1 MKELH
6 QLYKSH
12 FGVPPD
18 KMEEIHLA
26 VSQRR
31 YFRIFRGAESLIGT
45 YSPDVRETVAFCTF
59 SDHFLKLGLN
69 VPEVFAVS
77 DDKQFYLQSDLGSR
91 RLHEIVVGR
100 TTEPAADAESDTAPD
115 AASNVA
121 PDAAPEPAAD
131 PTTGPIA
138 KSTAESAKEPAT
150 EPAINSAAES
160 SSAVLDDS
168 LLDLYRLAIDQLVKM
183 QFEGDQDLDY
193 SVAVPRPAFDSQS
206 VRWDMNHFK
215 YYFLKPSG
223 VPFDEQLLEE
233 AFEDCANRVSGMEPQ
248 GFMFRDFQSRNIMIK
263 DGAVYLIDFQG
274 GRKGPVH
281 YDLASLV
288 FDSKIQ
294 LTGADR
300 AQLISYYFK
309 AASKHCRMDQSA
321 FMSNFYQV
329 ALVRILQALGAY
341 GLRGKIEKK
350 AVFLQSIPAGLS
362 NLSFVLENLEP
373 GTITDYFRTVLTEL
387 SATRDAYRELPE
399 AYKGL
404 TVTIHSFSY
413 RRPGPDDLSGNGG
426 GFVYDCRF
434 VANPGLCDELKA
446 LNGFDREVIQF
457 LEADPEVATFLES
470 IQQQL
475 ERVIQSY
482 VERDYRNLM
491 VSFGCTGGQ
500 HRSVFF
506 AHAIAEWCR
515 TLDGVRVLEYHR
527 ELNLE
532 G

>member
-1 MKELH
+1 MKEIH

-12 FGVPPD
+12 FGEPPD
-18 KMEEIHLA
+18 KTEEIHLA

-31 YFRIFRGAESLIGT
+31 YFRIIRGTESLIGT

-77 DDKQFYLQSDLGSR
+77 DDKQFYLQSDLGSS
-91 RLHEIVVGR
+91 RLHEIVVNR
-100 TTEPAADAESDTAPD
+100 TSDTTPEPNKITVNKPIQDLVADSTAHPAAD
-115 AASNVA
+115 
-121 PDAAPEPAAD
+121 
-131 PTTGPIA
+131 
-138 KSTAESAKEPAT
+138 
-150 EPAINSAAES
+150 S

-168 LLDLYRLAIDQLVKM
+168 LLDLYRLAIDQLVSM

-193 SVAVPRPAFDSQS
+193 SVAVPRPAFDRQS
-206 VRWDMNHFK
+206 VLWDMNHFK

-233 AFEDCANRVSGMEPQ
+233 TFEDCANRVSRMEPQ

-274 GRKGPVH
+274 GRRGPVH

-309 AASKHCRMDQSA
+309 AASQHCRMDQSA
-321 FMSNFYQV
+321 FMSDFYLV

-350 AVFLQSIPAGLS
+350 AVFLQSIPSGLK
-362 NLSFVLENLEP
+362 NLSFLLENLEP
-373 GTITDYFRTVLTEL
+373 GVITDYFMTVLKEL
-387 SATRDAYRELPE
+387 AATRDAYRELPE
-399 AYKGL
+399 AYQGL

-457 LEADPEVATFLES
+457 LEDDPEVATFLKS

-482 VERDYRNLM
+482 LERDYRNLM

-515 TLDGVRVLEYHR
+515 TLEGVRVLEYHR

>member
-1 MKELH
+1 MKELD
-6 QLYKSH
+6 QLYRLH
-12 FGVPPD
+12 FGTAPD

-31 YFRIFRGAESLIGT
+31 YFRIFRGAESWIGT

-59 SDHFLKLGLN
+59 SDHFLKLGIH

-77 DDKQFYLQSDLGSR
+77 DDKQFYLQSDLGETRLYELAVSR
-91 RLHEIVVGR
+91 
-100 TTEPAADAESDTAPD
+100 
-115 AASNVA
+115 ASEA
-121 PDAAPEPAAD
+121 
-131 PTTGPIA
+131 
-138 KSTAESAKEPAT
+138 
-150 EPAINSAAES
+150 
-160 SSAVLDDS
+160 LDES
-168 LLDLYRLAIDQLVKM
+168 LLDLYRLAIEQLVKM
-183 QFEGDQDLDY
+183 QFEGNAGLDY

-206 VRWDMNHFK
+206 VLWDLNHFK

-223 VPFDEQLLEE
+223 LPFDEQLLEE
-233 AFEDCANRVSGMEPQ
+233 AFEDCTERVSRLELQ
-248 GFMFRDFQSRNIMIK
+248 GFMFRDFQSRNMMIK

-281 YDLASLV
+281 YDLASMV
-288 FDSKIQ
+288 FDSKVR

-300 AQLISYYFK
+300 AQLVSYYLE
-309 AASKHCRMDQSA
+309 AASKYGEVDRSA
-321 FMSNFYQV
+321 FMADFYLV

-341 GLRGKIEKK
+341 GLRGNIEKK
-350 AVFLQSIPAGLS
+350 AVFLQSIPAGLN
-362 NLSFVLENLEP
+362 NLALVLENLAP
-373 GTITDYFRTVLTEL
+373 GKISDYLRGVLLEL
-387 SATRDAYRELPE
+387 AVTGDAYRELPE
-399 AYKGL
+399 VHEGL

-434 VANPGLCDELKA
+434 VANPGLCEELKA

-457 LEADPEVATFLES
+457 LQADPEVEAFLKS

-475 ERVIQSY
+475 ERVIRSY

-506 AHAIAEWCR
+506 AHAVAAWCR
-515 TLDGVRVLEYHR
+515 TLEGVRVKEYHR
-527 ELNLE
+527 ELHLE
-532 G
+532 V